1 MFEEARQDEDENKQ
15 DQCALPVIRQQRW
28 HLVRDPAFLEMPRQD
43 GKAHQQQEQVRKNDP
58 FVLEMAEEPNEACA
72 ELEAGEGE
80 LVGNDGDEAAER
92 DGQRVT
98 VEHRNAEQRQPEQ
111 DEVDRDS
118 EDKDGID
125 QGSLGAGEGESCP
138 PLSENVGSFNAVT

>member
-1 MFEEARQDEDENKQ
+1 
-15 DQCALPVIRQQRW
+15 
-28 HLVRDPAFLEMPRQD
+28 
-43 GKAHQQQEQVRKNDP
+43 
-58 FVLEMAEEPNEACA
+58 MAEEPNEARA
-72 ELEAGEGE
+72 ELEAGESE

-92 DGQRVT
+92 DRQRVM

-111 DEVDRDS
+111 DEVDRNS

-125 QGSLGAGEGESCP
+125 QGNLGAGEGRSCA